1 MGIQSLRDLDLAG
14 VKWELSEHRAQNTDN
29 KGPAIERPAKTK
41 SSAIS
46 GNSVTVPPHP
56 PTNANSAARDAANAA
71 NKAEDM
77 DALHAAIAEFPHPL
91 KMFAKNTVLPQ
102 TGEKLL
108 ILTDAPSSDDEE
120 SGRILS
126 GAPGELFYKMMGAI
140 GLSRDAAAICPVV
153 FWRPPGGRTPTDEE
167 LAIAEPFVNRAIEL
181 TAPRAIL
188 TLGTLAAK
196 QLAISNYQLA
206 IFSIP
211 HPNYLLLK
219 PDAKRAAWE
228 ELQKLLKVLE
238 K

>member
-14 VKWELSEHRAQNTDN
+14 VKWELSEAQSPQLSVSSERLSDKESKPIANCNLLTDN
-29 KGPAIERPAKTK
+29 FAAPAAMAPIGKGAAE
-41 SSAIS
+41 
-46 GNSVTVPPHP
+46 
-56 PTNANSAARDAANAA
+56 SAAA
-71 NKAEDM
+71 KAEDM
-77 DALHAAIAEFPHPL
+77 NALRASISDFSHPL
-91 KMFAKNTVLPQ
+91 KMFAKNTVMPQ

-126 GAPGELFYKMMGAI
+126 GAPGELFDKMMGAI

-167 LAIAEPFVNRAIEL
+167 LAIAGPFVNRAIEL
-181 TAPRAIL
+181 AAPRAIL